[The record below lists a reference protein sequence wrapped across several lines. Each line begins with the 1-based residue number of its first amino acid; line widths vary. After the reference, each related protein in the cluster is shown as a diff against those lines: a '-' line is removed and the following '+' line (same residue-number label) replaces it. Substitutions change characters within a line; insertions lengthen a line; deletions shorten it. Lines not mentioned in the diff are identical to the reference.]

1 MRQLCNWPG
10 FETASEEGLRF
21 IQKLVDFFTNDY
33 LDILESA
40 QYHIVYHYDER
51 WPKLTGVAEAEEDEA
66 EGEHAEADVV
76 EEESDDEEEE
86 EDDEDDVVVVD
97 ADGTVRAREVDA
109 DGTVRTRE
117 LSAEDI
123 AAAEAASAAADA
135 ADAAAG
141 VVAGGVAGAV
151 AGGVAGAIAGGATG
165 TGGAADEVVS
175 GGTISGGTLGS
186 GSTGVVGGPAPAKGK
201 ITAAAIAKAK
211 AKAQR
216 KAKACA
222 PRPTKQGTVTRTAEG
237 KAVLTKH
244 NGIVVPYVSKAA
256 AVKELTEKSH
266 THGFDHISA
275 VSQASINAWFKSL
288 WSVASSSKST
298 ADSLLSRFSYEQY
311 FSTSFQAPTIRLL
324 SDNKAIIWIHLQDGW
339 LKTLKNWAP
348 CGE

>member
-51 WPKLTGVAEAEEDEA
+51 WPKLTGVAEAEEDEV
-66 EGEHAEADVV
+66 EGEQAAADVV
-76 EEESDDEEEE
+76 EEESDDDEED
-86 EDDEDDVVVVD
+86 DDEDD
-97 ADGTVRAREVDA
+97 GLEVDA
-109 DGTVRTRE
+109 EGNVRTRG

-141 VVAGGVAGAV
+141 GAAGGVVGAGA
-151 AGGVAGAIAGGATG
+151 AGGAPG
-165 TGGAADEVVS
+165 DVVS

-186 GSTGVVGGPAPAKGK
+186 GSTGVVGSPAAARGK
-201 ITAAAIAKAK
+201 PSASAIAKAK
-211 AKAQR
+211 ARALR
-216 KAKACA
+216 KAKACT
-222 PRPTKQGTVTRTAEG
+222 PRAIKQGTVTRTPEG
-237 KAVLTKH
+237 KSILTKH
-244 NGIVVPYVSKAA
+244 NGVVVPYVSKAA

-275 VSQASINAWFKSL
+275 VSQASINAWYKSL

-298 ADSLLSRFSYEQY
+298 ADSLLARFAYEQY

-324 SDNKAIIWIHLQDGW
+324 SDNKAIVWIHLQDGW